1 MLKSFAKTCRKES
14 GIRFFILIL
23 HESVVIPVMAPIGQM
38 HDRTVRNVVFSDS
51 EAEQRLRNG
60 NAVTGDADADIVGFF
75 GIVDLKLP
83 VSAAGLRLWFLR
95 FETVVVSSSLLTAP
109 TWR

>member
-1 MLKSFAKTCRKES
+1 
-14 GIRFFILIL
+14 
-23 HESVVIPVMAPIGQM
+23 MAPIGQM

-75 GIVDLKLP
+75 GIV
-83 VSAAGLRLWFLR
+83 V
-95 FETVVVSSSLLTAP
+95 
-109 TWR
+109 

>member
-75 GIVDLKLP
+75 GIV
-83 VSAAGLRLWFLR
+83 V
-95 FETVVVSSSLLTAP
+95 
-109 TWR
+109 